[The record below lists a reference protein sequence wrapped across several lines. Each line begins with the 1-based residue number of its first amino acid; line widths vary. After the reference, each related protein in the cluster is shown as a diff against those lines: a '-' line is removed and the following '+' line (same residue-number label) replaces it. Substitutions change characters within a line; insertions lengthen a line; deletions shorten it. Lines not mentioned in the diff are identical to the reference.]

1 MDAPVFYKVLSMEG
15 GENLVSKRFWQ
26 LLFVFFLV
34 VGICS
39 GLQSFAQEIA
49 LPVVAIRV
57 EGNEHVHTQ
66 LILSAISLGLKEPFN
81 PQKIQ
86 QDVKSIYDLG
96 YFAKVWVETKRYPDG
111 IEVIYKVQEL
121 PVIQAIDI
129 QGNTVLTIEE
139 IRQAMIIA
147 PGQVMNWQIF
157 QRDLERIKAL
167 YSNEGFLMTAA
178 ENIHFDE
185 NGVLHFTIR
194 EGVVERVDFEG
205 LQKTKEYVLRR
216 ELTFTP
222 PVVFDFS
229 KIKESMRAIYNLG
242 FFEDIT
248 MKLEPGSDRDHVVVR
263 VNVVEKATG
272 EAGIGVGYN
281 SEKGWLGFVRY
292 RESNFGGNAQRIEL
306 RYEFG
311 ARTLYRISFEE
322 PWLFGEPIFF
332 GVALYDKIEK
342 KKNWVDREV
351 VGEYEE
357 ERLGGQVALGGRFGN
372 DWRWQIQYKSEDIT
386 ITPLEGEVP
395 KGDGKTNSLTPTVV
409 YDTRDDVFN
418 PHEGWYCTLQVEF
431 AGGFLGG
438 DYEYTKYVLD
448 ARNYINTGENTVL
461 ALRLLGGLAD
471 RELPSFEK
479 FSVGG
484 VSTLRGYDLYEFEGD
499 KMLVANLEY
508 RFEVAKN
515 TQFVVFGDA
524 GYAWNLEEP
533 VDLGDVKVGYGVG
546 IRFDTPIG
554 PIRLDYGIGEAGSQT
569 YVSIGHT
576 F

>member
-1 MDAPVFYKVLSMEG
+1 MVVIAGVVF
-15 GENLVSKRFWQ
+15 
-26 LLFVFFLV
+26 
-34 VGICS
+34 CS
-39 GLQSFAQEIA
+39 AWGFAQQVS

-57 EGNEHVHTQ
+57 EGNKNVNTN
-66 LILSAISLGLKEPFN
+66 LILSAISLGLKEPLDLE
-81 PQKIQ
+81 KIK

-96 YFAKVWVETKRYPDG
+96 YFSKVWVETKQYPDG
-111 IEVIYKVQEL
+111 VEVVYKVEEL
-121 PVIQAIDI
+121 PVIQGIDI
-129 QGNTVLTIEE
+129 RGNTVLTTEE
-139 IRQAMIIA
+139 IRQVMIVA

-157 QRDLERIKAL
+157 QRDLERIRAL
-167 YSNEGFLMTAA
+167 YSNRGFLMTAA
-178 ENIHFDE
+178 ENIQFDE
-185 NGVLHFTIR
+185 NGVLHFVIR
-194 EGVVERVDFEG
+194 EGMVERVEFDG

-216 ELTFTP
+216 ELKFTP

-242 FFEDIT
+242 FFEDIS

-263 VNVVEKATG
+263 VKLVEKATG
-272 EAGIGVGYN
+272 MAGIGVGYN
-281 SEKGWLGFVRY
+281 SEKGWLGFIRY
-292 RESNFGGNAQRIEL
+292 QESNFGGNAQKIEL

-342 KKNWVDREV
+342 KKNWVDHEV

-357 ERLGGQVALGGRFGN
+357 ERLGGQVALGGHIGD
-372 DWRWQIQYKSEDIT
+372 DWQWRVQYKSEDIT
-386 ITPLEGEVP
+386 ISPLEGTPPE
-395 KGDGKTNSLTPTVV
+395 GDGRITSLTPTVV
-409 YDTRDDVFN
+409 YDTRDDVLD
-418 PHEGWYCTLQVEF
+418 PHEGWYCTLQAEL

-438 DYEYTKYVLD
+438 DYEYTKYILD
-448 ARNYINTGENTVL
+448 VRNYINTGNDAVL

-484 VSTLRGYDLYEFEGD
+484 ASTLRGYDLFEFQGD

-508 RFEVAKN
+508 RFEVSKN
-515 TQFVVFGDA
+515 TQLVVFGDT
-524 GYAWNLEEP
+524 GYAWPLDQPMN
-533 VDLGDVKVGYGVG
+533 LGDLKFGYGVG
-546 IRFDTPIG
+546 LRIDTPIG

-569 YVSIGHT
+569 YVSIGQT

>member
-1 MDAPVFYKVLSMEG
+1 MCRRFRWLLGLGVLLGM
-15 GENLVSKRFWQ
+15 
-26 LLFVFFLV
+26 LLF
-34 VGICS
+34 
-39 GLQSFAQEIA
+39 GLNLWAQEVG

-57 EGNEHVHTQ
+57 EGNTHINTQ
-66 LILSAISLGLKEPFN
+66 LILSAVSLSLKEPFD
-81 PQKIQ
+81 PQKVE

-111 IEVIYKVQEL
+111 IEVIYKVEEL
-121 PVIQAIDI
+121 PVIQGINI
-129 QGNTVLTIEE
+129 QGNTVLPTEE

-147 PGQVMNWQIF
+147 PGQVMNWHIF

-167 YSNEGFLMTAA
+167 YSNRGFLMTAV
-178 ENIHFDE
+178 ENIRFDE
-185 NGVLHFTIR
+185 QGVLHFTIK
-194 EGVVERVDFEG
+194 EGIVERVEFEG

-222 PVVFDFS
+222 PIVFDFA

-248 MKLEPGSDRDHVVVR
+248 MKLEPGSDRDHVIVKVK
-263 VNVVEKATG
+263 VIEKATG
-272 EAGIGVGYN
+272 EAGIGIGYN

-292 RESNFGGNAQRIEL
+292 QESNFGGNAQKLEL

-332 GVALYDKIEK
+332 GVALYDKVEK
-342 KKNWVDREV
+342 KKHWVDREV

-357 ERLGGQVALGGRFGN
+357 ERLGGQVALGGRFG
-372 DWRWQIQYKSEDIT
+372 DAWQWRIQYKSEDVT
-386 ITPLEGEVP
+386 ITPLEGEP
-395 KGDGKTNSLTPTVV
+395 PQGDGKTNSLAPTIV

-418 PHEGWYCTLQVEF
+418 PREGWYCTLQVEF

-438 DYEYTKYVLD
+438 DYNYTKYVLD
-448 ARNYINTGENTVL
+448 ARNYINAGENAVL
-461 ALRLLGGLAD
+461 ALRLLGGIAD

-484 VSTLRGYDLYEFEGD
+484 VNTLRGYDLYEFQGE

-508 RFEVAKN
+508 RLEVAKN
-515 TQFVVFGDA
+515 TQLVIFGDA
-524 GYAWNLEEP
+524 GYAWDLDEP
-533 VDLGDVKVGYGVG
+533 VHLDDVKIGYGVG
-546 IRFDTPIG
+546 LRFDTPVG
-554 PIRLDYGIGEAGSQT
+554 PIRLDYGIGESGSQT
-569 YVSIGHT
+569 YVSIGQT

>member
-1 MDAPVFYKVLSMEG
+1 MSFLPSSEMGGGEKLSLRRFRWLPFVVVIIGVVFYSVWSFG
-15 GENLVSKRFWQ
+15 QQVS
-26 LLFVFFLV
+26 
-34 VGICS
+34 
-39 GLQSFAQEIA
+39 

-57 EGNEHVHTQ
+57 EGNKNVNTN
-66 LILSAISLGLKEPFN
+66 LILSAISLGLKEPLDLE
-81 PQKIQ
+81 KVK

-96 YFAKVWVETKRYPDG
+96 YFSKVWVETKQYPDG
-111 IEVIYKVQEL
+111 VEVIYKVEEL
-121 PVIQAIDI
+121 PVIQGIDI
-129 QGNTVLTIEE
+129 RGNTVLATEE
-139 IRQAMIIA
+139 IRQAMIVA

-167 YSNEGFLMTAA
+167 YSNRGFLMTAA
-178 ENIHFDE
+178 ENIQFDE
-185 NGVLHFTIR
+185 DGVLHFIIR
-194 EGVVERVDFEG
+194 EGVVERVEFDG

-216 ELTFTP
+216 ELKFTP
-222 PVVFDFS
+222 PAVFDFS

-242 FFEDIT
+242 FFEDIS

-263 VNVVEKATG
+263 VKLVEKATG
-272 EAGIGVGYN
+272 MAGIGVGYN

-292 RESNFGGNAQRIEL
+292 QESNFGGNAQKIEL

-322 PWLFGEPIFF
+322 PWLFGEPVFF
-332 GVALYDKIEK
+332 GVALYDRIER

-357 ERLGGQVALGGRFGN
+357 ERLGGQVALGGRIGG
-372 DWRWQIQYKSEDIT
+372 DWQWRVQYKSEDVT
-386 ITPLEGEVP
+386 INPLEGIPPE
-395 KGDGKTNSLTPTVV
+395 GDGKITSLTPTII
-409 YDTRDDVFN
+409 YDTRDDVLN
-418 PHEGWYCTLQVEF
+418 PHEGWYCTLQAEL

-438 DYEYTKYVLD
+438 DYEYTKYILD
-448 ARNYINTGENTVL
+448 VRNYINTGDDEVL
-461 ALRLLGGLAD
+461 ALRIVGGFAD

-484 VSTLRGYDLYEFEGD
+484 ASTLRGYDLFEFQGD

-508 RFEVAKN
+508 RFEVSKN
-515 TQFVVFGDA
+515 TQLVVFGDT
-524 GYAWNLEEP
+524 GYAWPLDQP
-533 VDLGDVKVGYGVG
+533 MDLGDLKFGYGVG

-569 YVSIGHT
+569 YVSIGQT

>member
-1 MDAPVFYKVLSMEG
+1 MVAQSRWLL
-15 GENLVSKRFWQ
+15 LVATI
-26 LLFVFFLV
+26 L
-34 VGICS
+34 VGIAFLRICAF
-39 GLQSFAQEIA
+39 GQEVA

-57 EGNEHVHTQ
+57 EGNEHINTQ
-66 LILSAISLGLKEPFN
+66 LILSAVSLRLKEPFN
-81 PQKIQ
+81 PQKVE
-86 QDVKSIYDLG
+86 QDIKSIFDLG
-96 YFAKVWVETKRYPDG
+96 YFSKVWAETKRYPDG
-111 IEVIYKVQEL
+111 IEVIYKVEEL
-121 PVIQAIDI
+121 PVIQDIDI
-129 QGNTVLTIEE
+129 QGNTVLSTEE
-139 IRQAMIIA
+139 IRRAMIIA

-157 QRDLERIKAL
+157 QRDLDRIKAL
-167 YSNEGFLMTAA
+167 YSNRGFLMTAA
-178 ENIHFDE
+178 ENIRFDE
-185 NGVLHFTIR
+185 KGVLHFTVR
-194 EGVVERVDFEG
+194 EGIIERVEFEG

-222 PVVFDFS
+222 PVVFDFA

-263 VNVVEKATG
+263 VKVVEKATG

-292 RESNFGGNAQRIEL
+292 QESNFGGNAQKLEL

-332 GVALYDKIEK
+332 GVALYDKVEK
-342 KKNWVDREV
+342 KKNWVDQEV

-357 ERLGGQVALGGRFGN
+357 ERLGGQVALGGRFGK
-372 DWRWQIQYKSEDIT
+372 DWQWRVQYKSEDIA
-386 ITPLEGEVP
+386 IIPLEGEP
-395 KGDGKTNSLTPTVV
+395 PQGDGKANSLTPTVI

-438 DYEYTKYVLD
+438 DYDYTKYVLD
-448 ARNYINTGENTVL
+448 ARNYISAGENAVL
-461 ALRLLGGLAD
+461 ALRLLGGIAD

-484 VSTLRGYDLYEFEGD
+484 VNTLRGYDLYEFQGD

-515 TQFVVFGDA
+515 TQVVVFGDA
-524 GYAWNLEEP
+524 GYAWDLREP
-533 VDLGDVKVGYGVG
+533 IDLGDVKIGYGVG
-546 IRFDTPIG
+546 LRFDTPIG
-554 PIRLDYGIGEAGSQT
+554 PIRLDYGIGESGTQT
-569 YVSIGHT
+569 YVSIGQT